1 MNVLSR
7 EYTATQAP
15 YGVAL
20 PRRQI
25 APVVLASPHS
35 GQWYP
40 PSFLA
45 VTRLDPISLRRS
57 EDSFVDELFAGG
69 PDLGVPLINALFAR
83 AFVDANREPFELDPE
98 MYDDELPGYANA
110 RSPRVAAG
118 LGTIARTVANGQPI
132 YRRRLKVHEALS
144 RIEACYRPYHDAL
157 RGLVEETRA
166 RFGTC
171 LLVDC
176 HSMPSN
182 SMEAVRRGGKPVP
195 SVDVVLGDAHGTSC
209 SQDLVACAEQ
219 TLTELGY
226 RVYRNVPYAG
236 GFTTRHYGRPAER
249 LHALQIELNRAL
261 YMDEN
266 RIARSARFKAVADD
280 MSRLVAALAAASRQ
294 IAADRR

>member
-7 EYTATQAP
+7 EYATTQSP
-15 YGVAL
+15 YALAL
-20 PRRQI
+20 PRQQT

-40 PSFLA
+40 PAFLSSI
-45 VTRLDPISLRRS
+45 RLDPLSLRRS
-57 EDSFVDELFAGG
+57 EDSFVDELFARG
-69 PDLGVPLINALFAR
+69 PDLGVPLISALYAR

-132 YRRRLKVHEALS
+132 YRHRLKVAEALH
-144 RIEACYRPYHDAL
+144 RIETYYRPYHDAL
-157 RGLVEETRA
+157 RQLVEETHA
-166 RFGTC
+166 RFGMC

-182 SMEAVRRGGKPVP
+182 SMDAVRRGGRPMP

-209 SQDLVACAEQ
+209 SQEIVACAEQ
-219 TLTELGY
+219 VLGDMGY
-226 RVYRNVPYAG
+226 RIYRNIPYAG
-236 GFTTRHYGRPAER
+236 GFTTRHYGRPVEG
-249 LHALQIELNRAL
+249 LHALQVEINRAL
-261 YMDEN
+261 YMDEA
-266 RIARSARFKAVADD
+266 RILRTGRFKTVAGD
-280 MSRLVAALAAASRQ
+280 MARLVAALARTAKQLAPKR
-294 IAADRR
+294 

>member
-7 EYTATQAP
+7 EYTASQPP

-20 PRRQI
+20 PRRQA

-40 PSFLA
+40 SSFLSA
-45 VTRLDPISLRRS
+45 IRLDPLSLRRS

-69 PDLGVPLINALFAR
+69 PGLGVPLISALYAR

-98 MYDDELPGYANA
+98 MFDDELPGYANA

-132 YRRRLKVHEALS
+132 YRRRMKVSEALD
-144 RIEACYRPYHDAL
+144 RIETYYRPYHEAL
-157 RGLVEETRA
+157 RRLVEDTRD
-166 RFGTC
+166 RFGMC

-182 SMEAVRRGGKPVP
+182 SMDAVRRGGRPLP
-195 SVDVVLGDAHGTSC
+195 AVDVVLGDAHGTSC
-209 SQDLVACAEQ
+209 AQEIVQAAEQ
-219 TLTELGY
+219 ALTAMGY
-226 RVYRNVPYAG
+226 RIYRNVPYAG
-236 GFTTRHYGRPAER
+236 GFTTRHYGRPVER
-249 LHALQIELNRAL
+249 LHALQIEINRAL
-261 YMDEN
+261 YMDES
-266 RIARSARFKAVADD
+266 RIVRGARFRRVAADMAELVKAL
-280 MSRLVAALAAASRQ
+280 SRAALAL
-294 IAADRR
+294 ADGR